1 MTHFFKILFILTF
14 FFQFSNPI
22 KSMFV
27 FCAGILVML
36 PIVDSCWRSKTKKKE
51 KKERKSER
59 KCPSINFADL
69 ASAAGGGALF
79 R

>member
-1 MTHFFKILFILTF
+1 
-14 FFQFSNPI
+14 
-22 KSMFV
+22 MFV
-27 FCAGILVML
+27 FCVGILVML
-36 PIVDSCWRSKTKKKE
+36 PIIDSCWRSKTKKTA

-59 KCPSINFADL
+59 KCPSINFTDL